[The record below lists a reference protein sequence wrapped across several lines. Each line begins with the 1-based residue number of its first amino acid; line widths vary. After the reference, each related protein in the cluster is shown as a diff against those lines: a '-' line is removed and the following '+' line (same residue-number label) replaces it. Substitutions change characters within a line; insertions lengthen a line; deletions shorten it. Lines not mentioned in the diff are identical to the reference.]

1 MTRPGRIGAVGRV
14 VWSHRRVVT
23 RHLDPRAESPR
34 DPSERSVVD
43 RTRSTRR
50 RRRRD
55 ASDVDDDDRG
65 CERAP
70 VRAGERRGRRARRSS
85 IGSIERWREGG
96 ARARRRIRFVRSVEG
111 GRREG
116 RKRDDE
122 EGSERR
128 EGGVREAVRARGAG
142 DRRG

>member
-1 MTRPGRIGAVGRV
+1 MCVSRRDGTADATIGDRRGGSV
-14 VWSHRRVVT
+14 VWSHRWVVT
-23 RHLDPRAESPR
+23 RHLDTSESPR
-34 DPSERSVVD
+34 DTAERSVVD

-65 CERAP
+65 WERAP

-128 EGGVREAVRARGAG
+128 EGGVREA
-142 DRRG
+142 